1 MTKVA
6 LVFCYFGKFPNYF
19 HLFLDSCRRND
30 SIDFIFF
37 TDCEYSPFPDNVF
50 FHNTSFEELKKRIAN
65 NFDFDIKLNTPYKL
79 CDFKPAF
86 GEIFSEE
93 LKGYD
98 FWGHADVDMIFGNLR
113 DFLTED
119 IFQSYNK
126 IYQFGHLT
134 LYRNTAENNA
144 LYKLP
149 GGIDYREAFT
159 TEEIKV
165 FDEVAGVGKKF
176 DINGIPSFK
185 RRDYADITKVTDRF
199 ALTAVYLTKEEIKNN
214 NYDEQIF
221 YFDNGEICRDYYEN
235 NILKTD
241 KFNYIHFSS
250 RKMPVNFNTIPNSY
264 YISKNG
270 FTEKRGKTTIEIIK
284 AYNKKDDKADKKAAK
299 KRRIIDIKRRIKKVF
314 IRIKERRPIL

>member
-19 HLFLDSCRRND
+19 HLFLDSCKRND
-30 SIDFIFF
+30 TIDFIFF
-37 TDCEYSPFPDNVF
+37 TDCVYSPLPKNVRF
-50 FHNTSFEELKKRIAN
+50 YNTSFEELRKRISK
-65 NFDFDIKLNTPYKL
+65 NFDFKIKLNSPYKL
-79 CDFKPAF
+79 CDFRPAF

-113 DFLTED
+113 EFLTED
-119 IFQSYNK
+119 VFQSFDK

-134 LYRNTAENNA
+134 LYRNTKENNA
-144 LYKLP
+144 RYKLP
-149 GGIDYREAFT
+149 GGINYRDAFSTDEA
-159 TEEIKV
+159 KV
-165 FDEVAGVGKKF
+165 FDEIAGVGKKF
-176 DINGIPSFK
+176 DLNEIKTFK
-185 RRDYADITKVTDRF
+185 RRDYADITKATDRF
-199 ALTAVYLTKEEIKNN
+199 ALTGVYLTKEQLRKN

-221 YFDNGEICRDYYEN
+221 YFDNGEIFRDYYDEGK
-235 NILKTD
+235 IKTD

-250 RKMPVNFNTIPNSY
+250 RKMPVNFEAIPTAY

-270 FTEKRGKTTIEIIK
+270 FTEKRGATTREIIN
-284 AYNKKDDKADKKAAK
+284 AYNKKDEKADTKAAK
-299 KRRIIDIKRRIKKVF
+299 KRRTIDKKRKIKKLF